1 MAGRICPSDW
11 NRVKVSEILGET
23 AVAPVATVDTSL
35 MVISATK
42 YLSQISPNIDRS
54 LRLESGH
61 EDKAGT
67 SP

>member
-1 MAGRICPSDW
+1 MLTELTGLPIMLYRKSQISVTP
-11 NRVKVSEILGET
+11 
-23 AVAPVATVDTSL
+23 VAPVDTTL

-42 YLSQISPNIDRS
+42 YLAQISPNIDRS

-61 EDKAGT
+61 EDKART

>member
-1 MAGRICPSDW
+1 MQTRL
-11 NRVKVSEILGET
+11 RYLKILGGT
-23 AVAPVATVDTSL
+23 VVALVVPVDTSL

-42 YLSQISPNIDRS
+42 YLAQISPNIDRG

-61 EDKAGT
+61 EDKART